1 MSFEDNDY
9 TSINVVPVVDLTD
22 KLRTDRLEQLLSK
35 YASRFGA
42 SGGPQFIVRVPGRV
56 NLIGEHIDYCGYS
69 VFPMALRQDILM
81 AVGSNDSGS
90 EAPRLQLANTQPTSY
105 SEAIIESSTDVDF
118 PKSIKWYHY
127 FLCGYKGVLDKYCS
141 AAEDECP
148 PFNVMVD
155 GSIPPG
161 SGLSSSSAMVVAS
174 ALSTL
179 VAYYNSLG
187 KLFTLSVDQ
196 ILIKTLLLFR
206 KNVHPHSK
214 AGDCHTVHQV

>member
-9 TSINVVPVVDLTD
+9 TSINVVPVVDLND
-22 KLRTDRLEQLLSK
+22 RLRTDRLEQLLSK
-35 YASRFGA
+35 YESRFGG
-42 SGGPQFIVRVPGRV
+42 SGGPQFVVRVPGRV

-81 AVGSNDSGS
+81 AVGSNESGS
-90 EAPRLQLANTQPTSY
+90 EGGTKAPRLQLANTQPTSY
-105 SEAIIESSTDVDF
+105 NEAIIESASDVDF
-118 PKSIKWYHY
+118 PKSIKWFHY

-141 AAEDECP
+141 EEECP

-187 KLFTLSVDQ
+187 KL
-196 ILIKTLLLFR
+196 R
-206 KNVHPHSK
+206 
-214 AGDCHTVHQV
+214 

>member
-22 KLRTDRLEQLLSK
+22 RLRTDRLNTLLEK
-35 YASRFGA
+35 YSAHFGGQSA
-42 SGGPQFIVRVPGRV
+42 QFVVRVPGRV

-81 AVGSNDSGS
+81 AVGAATDEQNDSSG
-90 EAPRLQLANTQPTSY
+90 PRLRLANTQSTYP
-105 SEAIIESSTDVDF
+105 EVAIKEEELDVF
-118 PKSIKWYHY
+118 PKSVSWFHY
-127 FLCGYKGVLDKYCS
+127 FLCGYKGVVEKYCS
-141 AAEDECP
+141 SVVGEDGEESSSSRTVSKPP

-179 VAYYNSLG
+179 IAYYNSLC
-187 KLFTLSVDQ
+187 KCV
-196 ILIKTLLLFR
+196 
-206 KNVHPHSK
+206 
-214 AGDCHTVHQV
+214 